1 MGRELAVVLADLA
14 QLKERLRTLAS
25 TDPAL
30 VDLVKGYQALQEEAA
45 EQDRWFFCRNLVRT
59 QDEHDEAKPFK
70 VFPELDY
77 LKLLV
82 AKWGEVARAPS
93 NRVLFIHKSRQVM
106 ASHTANAMMLW
117 SALFERGRTMGWQ
130 SKKAE
135 DANWMLRR
143 IHGCYERLPQDIRK
157 RHPCEAKEGELR
169 FPDRGNVI
177 MGIPEGPEK
186 PRQFTWSLFV
196 SDEMAFQERA
206 RETYVA
212 VQPAIRGGG
221 MYVGISSAAPGFF
234 IRFVED
240 LE

>member
-1 MGRELAVVLADLA
+1 LRPLSTIYSEIDRCQKALRVIPEDDPRTPKLV
-14 QLKERLRTLAS
+14 QLYH
-25 TDPAL
+25 AL
-30 VDLVKGYQALQEEAA
+30 LEEGS
-45 EQDRWFFCRNLVRT
+45 EQDRWLFCRYLART
-59 QDEHDEAKPFK
+59 QDEHDETNPFK
-70 VFPELDY
+70 LFPDMKY
-77 LKLLV
+77 LEALVRKWEAV
-82 AKWGEVARAPS
+82 AKAPS

-106 ASHTANAMMLW
+106 ASHTANAMVLW
-117 SALFERGRTMGWQ
+117 SALFEKGRTIGWQ
-130 SKKAE
+130 SKKSE
-135 DANWMLRR
+135 DANWMLKR
-143 IHGCYERLPQDIRK
+143 IYGLWERLPNDVRR

-169 FPDRGNVI
+169 FGDRGNTI

-234 IRFVED
+234 MRFVED